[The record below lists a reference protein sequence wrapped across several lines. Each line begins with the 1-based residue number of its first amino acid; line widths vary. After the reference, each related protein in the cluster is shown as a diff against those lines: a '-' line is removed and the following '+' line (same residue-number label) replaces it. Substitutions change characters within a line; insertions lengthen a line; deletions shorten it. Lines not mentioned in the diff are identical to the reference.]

1 MVVAEEVVAEADAG
15 VAADLKFHPRRF
27 IMSKRMRRG
36 IVLFLLVVAGLQV
49 LSLIVPSR
57 SVITVQSPEGDYRI
71 ETTGR
76 GPQHVRL
83 DLGEGSFVESG
94 TR

>member
-1 MVVAEEVVAEADAG
+1 
-15 VAADLKFHPRRF
+15 
-27 IMSKRMRRG
+27 MSKRLRRG
-36 IVLFLLVVAGLQV
+36 IGLFMLVVGGLHV

-57 SVITVQSPEGDYRI
+57 SVITVQSPDGDYKI

-76 GPQHVRL
+76 GSQHL
-83 DLGEGSFVESG
+83 QLELGEGSFVECG